1 MSNNHIQDR
10 AAGAILGA
18 WIGDAL
24 GLGPHWYYNLEELRR
39 DYGDWIDQYTDP
51 KPGRYHEGMKAGQLS
66 QSGFIL
72 TLMVRSLI
80 ERNGYDEKDFCRR
93 MDQELFAL
101 LNNLCFKVKAL
112 LYLSIEALFLFPLH
126 LYLLN
131 VNAKLL

>member
-10 AAGAILGA
+10 ASGAILGA

-51 KPGRYHEGMKAGQLS
+51 KPGRYHEGMKKAGQLS

-93 MDQELFAL
+93 MDQERVLKQS
-101 LNNLCFKVKAL
+101 NN
-112 LYLSIEALFLFPLH
+112 
-126 LYLLN
+126 
-131 VNAKLL
+131 